1 MYSLVS
7 CNRVDNIDSDCIV
20 VKIALSKYLCMSI
33 CTPTKM
39 SVKKFYIM
47 AFDVRH
53 ATCLFINNIFESG
66 QMVHWKEL
74 YLFYTTIVF
83 PKIHT
88 YLPFHC
94 LQEVKV

>member
-1 MYSLVS
+1 MLKLAHDTLYSLVS

-20 VKIALSKYLCMSI
+20 VKIALSKNLCMSI

-47 AFDVRH
+47 AYDVQH
-53 ATCLFINNIFESG
+53 ATCLFINNLFESG

-74 YLFYTTIVF
+74 YFCIVCS
-83 PKIHT
+83 T
-88 YLPFHC
+88 LPLCF
-94 LQEVKV
+94 